1 MSSLLREEMQ
11 RVLFRPAKQRL
22 VEFIEIEEASN
33 GRHFLCVSVA
43 KHKVVQLSIVQC
55 QISLSTMES
64 KSKKSQTKR
73 SRIQDCYRRT
83 EIWSLHDLTLV
94 DGRDPDVDDPC
105 FLLHFDKVRTVT
117 AITCSA
123 KYAIVRAL
131 VALSDQYCQRS
142 LNLQNFDWTYI
153 KPTSFYSNRGDCVVL
168 TQICFYAFNLPPK
181 CAERGQPG
189 KMHIKSIIIEGFKS
203 YAQRTE
209 INGFDPLF
217 NAITGLNGSGKSNI
231 LDSICF
237 LLGISNLTH
246 VRASNLQDLVY
257 KNGQGGITKA
267 TVSITFDNS
276 NKSQS
281 PLGFET
287 HDEITVTRQVVIGG
301 RNKYLI
307 NGVNANNTRVQDL
320 FCSVGLNVNNP
331 HFLIM
336 QGRITKVLNMKP
348 PEILAMI
355 EEAAGTRMYECKKIN
370 TQKTIEK
377 KEAKLKEIQTI
388 LDEEITPTMQQ
399 LQEERSSYLEY
410 QKLMREIQHLTR
422 LYVAWLFVCAEETK
436 MKSAENLKVMQ
447 DNITKMQASMA
458 ENESKVRELSAQIQ
472 ELQLKKDQEVSGVLK
487 TLEETLADAKRVD
500 AKAQSALDLKK
511 QNLKD
516 ETKKR
521 KELVKSMEEDKK
533 MLVVKEKEVSKVTEQ
548 LQALQEEGQK
558 DSAALE
564 AAEQH
569 FRAVSAGLS
578 TNEDGEEATLAGQMM
593 TCKNDISKAD
603 TEAKQ
608 AQMTLKHAQAELKT
622 KQAEVKKMDSGYKKD
637 QDALQAVR
645 GNREKLQAE
654 MAKLS
659 YEDGKEESLLDNRR
673 QLSREVSKLK
683 ETYERLVSRFPNLRF
698 DYKDPERGWDRS
710 KVKGLLANLITVQD
724 VSYAT
729 ALEVVAGGRLYNIV
743 VDTEVTGKKLLEKG
757 ELERRY
763 TIIPLN
769 KISART
775 IDDRVI
781 NAAKGLVG
789 KDNVHT
795 ALSLVGYE
803 SDLRKAMEY
812 VFGSTLVCDT
822 LDNAKKVAFD
832 KAVKTKTVTLGGD
845 IFDPQG
851 TLSGGARSQSASVLS
866 SLQEVKEVR
875 DSLNEKEAQL
885 QDVERQL
892 ASLKATAEKYR
903 HLKQQ
908 FELKAEEEQ
917 ILQAKLQ
924 QSSFHQQQEELER
937 LRKAIEESEETLRV
951 TKEVQKRAEEKYKVL
966 ENKMKNAEAEREKEL
981 KAAQQKLNAAKAKA
995 DTFNKKLKQRQ
1006 QESDAVALELEE
1018 LRREQAGYEQQIQA
1032 VDDAMTAIQEQIDS
1046 MACTVSQNKEAV
1058 QKAQEELSQQKE
1070 VIMAHDKEL
1079 KGKSTEANKI
1089 REQNNEIQLKIK
1101 ELEHNISKHRKDSQ
1115 DAADKV
1121 SRMLEE
1127 HDWIHSER
1135 QFFGQ
1140 PNTSYDFK
1148 TNNPREAGQRLKK
1161 LEETTTK
1168 LERNVNKR
1176 AMNML
1181 NEAEERYNDLMKKKR
1196 IVENDKAKILQT
1208 IKELDQKKNEALN
1221 VAWQKVNKD
1230 FGSIFSTLLPGAT
1243 AKLAPPQ
1250 GCGVLEGLEFK
1261 VALGTTWKE
1270 NLSELSGGQRSLVA
1284 LSLILA
1290 MLLFKPAPIYILDEV
1305 DAALDLSHTQNIG
1318 QMLRT
1323 HFRHSQFVV
1332 VSLKDGMFTNA
1343 NVLFKTKFVDGM
1355 STVSRT
1361 ALSQSDGNIPQKDQD
1376 VARQKDKRNKQ
1387 LISKAVH

>member
-1 MSSLLREEMQ
+1 MR
-11 RVLFRPAKQRL
+11 
-22 VEFIEIEEASN
+22 
-33 GRHFLCVSVA
+33 
-43 KHKVVQLSIVQC
+43 
-55 QISLSTMES
+55 
-64 KSKKSQTKR
+64 
-73 SRIQDCYRRT
+73 
-83 EIWSLHDLTLV
+83 
-94 DGRDPDVDDPC
+94 
-105 FLLHFDKVRTVT
+105 
-117 AITCSA
+117 
-123 KYAIVRAL
+123 
-131 VALSDQYCQRS
+131 
-142 LNLQNFDWTYI
+142 
-153 KPTSFYSNRGDCVVL
+153 
-168 TQICFYAFNLPPK
+168 
-181 CAERGQPG
+181 
-189 KMHIKSIIIEGFKS
+189 IKSIIIEGFKS

-237 LLGISNLTH
+237 LLGISNLSH

-307 NGVNANNTRVQDL
+307 NGVNANNTRVHDL

-336 QGRITKVLNMKP
+336 QVKCTNFSSIPTIKKKP
-348 PEILAMI
+348 
-355 EEAAGTRMYECKKIN
+355 K
-370 TQKTIEK
+370 
-377 KEAKLKEIQTI
+377 
-388 LDEEITPTMQQ
+388 ITPTMQK

-410 QKLMREIQHLTR
+410 QKLMREIQHLSR

-436 MKSAENLKVMQ
+436 VKSAENLKVMQ
-447 DNITKMQASMA
+447 DNIAKMQATMA
-458 ENESKVRELSAQIQ
+458 ENESKIQELSAQIQ
-472 ELQLKKDQEVSGVLK
+472 ELQKKKDQEVNGVLK
-487 TLEETLADAKRVD
+487 SLEEALADVQRVD

-516 ETKKR
+516 EIKKK
-521 KELVKSMEEDKK
+521 KELKISMDEEKK
-533 MLVVKEKEVSKVTEQ
+533 MLTVKEKEVSKLMEQ
-548 LQALQEEGQK
+548 LQILQEEGQK

-569 FRAVSAGLS
+569 FKAVSAGLS

-593 TCKNDISKAD
+593 TCKNDMSKAD

-608 AQMTLKHAQAELKT
+608 AQMTLEHAQTELKT

-637 QDALQAVR
+637 QDNLQAVR
-645 GNREKLQAE
+645 QGREKLEAE
-654 MAKLS
+654 LAKLN
-659 YEDGKEESLLDNRR
+659 YEDGREESLLDKRR
-673 QLSREVSKLK
+673 QLSREVTKLK

-698 DYKDPERGWDRS
+698 DYKDPERGWDHG
-710 KVKGLLANLITVQD
+710 KVKGLLANLITVND

-757 ELERRY
+757 ELQRRY

-775 IDDRVI
+775 LNDKVI
-781 NAAKGLVG
+781 TAAKSLVG
-789 KDNVHT
+789 DDNVHT

-832 KAVKTKTVTLGGD
+832 KQVMTKTVTLGGD

-866 SLQEVKEVR
+866 RLQELKEVQ
-875 DSLNEKEAQL
+875 DNLKQNEAQL
-885 QDVERQL
+885 QDIEQQL
-892 ASLKATAEKYR
+892 VSLKGTAEKYR
-903 HLKQQ
+903 QLKQQ
-908 FELKAEEEQ
+908 HELKLEEEQ
-917 ILQAKLQ
+917 ILQAKVQ

-937 LRKAIEESEETLRV
+937 LRKAIGESEERLRV
-951 TKEVQKRAEEKYKVL
+951 TKEVKKRAEEKYKVL

-981 KAAQQKLNAAKAKA
+981 KAAQQKLNAAKSKA
-995 DTFNKKLKQRQ
+995 DAFNKKLKQKQ

-1032 VDDAMTAIQEQIDS
+1032 VDEAMKAIQEQIDN
-1046 MACTVSQNKEAV
+1046 MACNVSQSKEAV
-1058 QKAQEELSQQKE
+1058 RNAQEELAKQKE
-1070 VIMAHDKEL
+1070 VIMKQDKEL
-1079 KGKSTEANKI
+1079 KVDTI
-1089 REQNNEIQLKIK
+1089 YLFIFFPFLLWVLNNEVQLKIK
-1101 ELEHNISKHRKDSQ
+1101 ELEHNINKHRKDSQ

-1135 QFFGQ
+1135 QYFGQ
-1140 PNTSYDFK
+1140 PNTSFDFK
-1148 TNNPREAGQRLKK
+1148 SNNPREAGQRLKK
-1161 LEETTTK
+1161 LEETTNK

-1208 IKELDQKKNEALN
+1208 IAELDQKKNEALN
-1221 VAWQKVNKD
+1221 LAWQKVNKD

-1261 VALGTTWKE
+1261 VALGNIWKE
-1270 NLSELSGGQRSLVA
+1270 NLTELSGGQRSLVA

-1355 STVSRT
+1355 STVTRS
-1361 ALSQSDGNIPQKDQD
+1361 ALSQSDANLPQKGHDK
-1376 VARQKDKRNKQ
+1376 ARQKDKRNKQ
-1387 LISKAVH
+1387 LVSS

>member
-1 MSSLLREEMQ
+1 M
-11 RVLFRPAKQRL
+11 
-22 VEFIEIEEASN
+22 
-33 GRHFLCVSVA
+33 
-43 KHKVVQLSIVQC
+43 
-55 QISLSTMES
+55 
-64 KSKKSQTKR
+64 
-73 SRIQDCYRRT
+73 Y
-83 EIWSLHDLTLV
+83 
-94 DGRDPDVDDPC
+94 
-105 FLLHFDKVRTVT
+105 
-117 AITCSA
+117 
-123 KYAIVRAL
+123 
-131 VALSDQYCQRS
+131 
-142 LNLQNFDWTYI
+142 
-153 KPTSFYSNRGDCVVL
+153 
-168 TQICFYAFNLPPK
+168 
-181 CAERGQPG
+181 
-189 KMHIKSIIIEGFKS
+189 IKSIILEGFKS

-237 LLGISNLTH
+237 LLGISNLSH

-267 TVSITFDNS
+267 MVSITFDNS

-281 PLGFET
+281 PLGFES

-355 EEAAGTRMYECKKIN
+355 EEAAGTRMYECKKISA
-370 TQKTIEK
+370 QKTIEK
-377 KEAKLKEIQTI
+377 KEAKLKEIQMI
-388 LDEEITPTMQQ
+388 LDEEITPTMQK

-410 QKLMREIQHLTR
+410 QKLMREIQHLSR

-436 MKSAENLKVMQ
+436 LKSADNLKGMQ
-447 DNITKMQASMA
+447 DNIAKMQASMA
-458 ENESKVRELSAQIQ
+458 ENESKVLELSAQIQ
-472 ELQLKKDQEVSGVLK
+472 ELQRKKDQEVNGVLK
-487 TLEETLADAKRVD
+487 SLEETVADVQRVD
-500 AKAQSALDLKK
+500 AKAQSAFDLKK
-511 QNLKD
+511 QNITD

-521 KELVKSMEEDKK
+521 NELVKSMEEDKK
-533 MLVVKEKEVSKVTEQ
+533 MLVVKEKEVSKLTEQ
-548 LQALQEEGQK
+548 LEALQEEGQK
-558 DSAALE
+558 DGTALE

-593 TCKNDISKAD
+593 TCKNDMSKAD

-637 QDALQAVR
+637 QDGLQVVR
-645 GNREKLQAE
+645 SSREKLQAE
-654 MAKLS
+654 LAKLN
-659 YEDGKEESLLDNRR
+659 YEDGKEENLLEKRR
-673 QLSREVSKLK
+673 QLSREVAKFK

-710 KVKGLLANLITVQD
+710 KVKGLLANLITVHD
-724 VSYAT
+724 LSYAT
-729 ALEVVAGGRLYNIV
+729 GLEVVAGGRLYNII

-757 ELERRY
+757 ELQRRY

-769 KISART
+769 KISAKT
-775 IDDRVI
+775 LSDRVV
-781 NAAKGLVG
+781 NTVG
-789 KDNVHT
+789 ENNVHA

-832 KAVKTKTVTLGGD
+832 RQVMTKTVTLGGD

-866 SLQEVKEVR
+866 SLQELKEVR
-875 DSLNEKEAQL
+875 DNLSDREAQL
-885 QDVERQL
+885 QDIERQL
-892 ASLKATAEKYR
+892 ASLKGTAEKY
-903 HLKQQ
+903 HQLKHQY
-908 FELKAEEEQ
+908 ELKVEEEQ

-966 ENKMKNAEAEREKEL
+966 EDKMKNAEAEREKEL

-995 DTFNKKLKQRQ
+995 DAFNKKLKQRQ

-1032 VDDAMTAIQEQIDS
+1032 VDEAVGAIKEQIDS
-1046 MACTVSQNKEAV
+1046 MACIVSQNKV
-1058 QKAQEELSQQKE
+1058 FTPKQLNVSPKK
-1070 VIMAHDKEL
+1070 
-1079 KGKSTEANKI
+1079 ANKI
-1089 REQNNEIQLKIK
+1089 REQNNEVQLKIK
-1101 ELEHNISKHRKDSQ
+1101 ELEHNISKHRFTMSL
-1115 DAADKV
+1115 
-1121 SRMLEE
+1121 SLFLP
-1127 HDWIHSER
+1127 IFTPL
-1135 QFFGQ
+1135 FFGQ
-1140 PNTSYDFK
+1140 PNTVYDFK

-1208 IKELDQKKNEALN
+1208 IEELDQKKNEALN

-1243 AKLAPPQ
+1243 AKLAPAQ

-1261 VALGTTWKE
+1261 VALGNTWKE
-1270 NLSELSGGQRSLVA
+1270 NLTELSGGQRSLVA

-1355 STVSRT
+1355 SAVSRT
-1361 ALSQSDGNIPQKDQD
+1361 ALGHSDANLPNKGLDK
-1376 VARQKDKRNKQ
+1376 ARQKDRRNKQ
-1387 LISKAVH
+1387 IVG

>member
-1 MSSLLREEMQ
+1 
-11 RVLFRPAKQRL
+11 
-22 VEFIEIEEASN
+22 
-33 GRHFLCVSVA
+33 
-43 KHKVVQLSIVQC
+43 
-55 QISLSTMES
+55 
-64 KSKKSQTKR
+64 
-73 SRIQDCYRRT
+73 
-83 EIWSLHDLTLV
+83 
-94 DGRDPDVDDPC
+94 
-105 FLLHFDKVRTVT
+105 
-117 AITCSA
+117 
-123 KYAIVRAL
+123 
-131 VALSDQYCQRS
+131 
-142 LNLQNFDWTYI
+142 
-153 KPTSFYSNRGDCVVL
+153 
-168 TQICFYAFNLPPK
+168 
-181 CAERGQPG
+181 
-189 KMHIKSIIIEGFKS
+189 MHIKSIILEGFKS

-237 LLGISNLTH
+237 LLGITNLSH

-287 HDEITVTRQVVIGG
+287 HDEITITRQVVIGG

-355 EEAAGTRMYECKKIN
+355 EEAAGTRMYECKKLGA
-370 TQKTIEK
+370 QKTIEK

-388 LDEEITPTMQQ
+388 LDEEITPTMNK

-410 QKLMREIQHLTR
+410 QKLMREIQHLSR

-436 MKSAENLKVMQ
+436 VKSAENLKVMQ

-458 ENESKVRELSAQIQ
+458 ENESKVQELSAQIH
-472 ELQLKKDQEVSGVLK
+472 ELQKKRDQEVHGVLK
-487 TLEETLADAKRVD
+487 TLEESLADMQRVD

-511 QNLKD
+511 QNVTD

-521 KELVKSMEEDKK
+521 KELVKSMVEDKK
-533 MLVVKEKEVSKVTEQ
+533 MLVVKEKEVSTWTEQ
-548 LQALQEEGQK
+548 LKTLQDEGQK
-558 DSAALE
+558 DGAALE

-593 TCKNDISKAD
+593 TCKNDTSKAD

-622 KQAEVKKMDSGYKKD
+622 KQAEVKKMDDGYKKD
-637 QDALQAVR
+637 QDSLQAVR
-645 GNREKLQAE
+645 SNREKLQAE
-654 MAKLS
+654 LAKLN
-659 YEDGKEESLLDNRR
+659 YEEGKEENLLDKRR
-673 QLSREVSKLK
+673 QLSRDVAKLK
-683 ETYERLVSRFPNLRF
+683 ETYERLMSRFPNLRF

-710 KVKGLLANLITVQD
+710 KVKGLLANLITVRD
-724 VSYAT
+724 LSYAT
-729 ALEVVAGGRLYNIV
+729 GLEVVAGGRLYNII

-757 ELERRY
+757 ELQRRY

-769 KISART
+769 KISAKT
-775 IDDRVI
+775 LNDKVV
-781 NAAKGLVG
+781 NAAKSLVG

-812 VFGSTLVCDT
+812 VFGSTLVCDS
-822 LDNAKKVAFD
+822 LDDAKRVAFD
-832 KAVKTKTVTLGGD
+832 KQVMTKTVTLGGD

-851 TLSGGARSQSASVLS
+851 TLSGGSRSQSVSVLT
-866 SLQEVKEVR
+866 SLQELKEVR
-875 DSLNEKEAQL
+875 DNLNENEAQL
-885 QDVERQL
+885 QDIERQL
-892 ASLKATAEKYR
+892 ASLKGTAEKYR

-908 FELKAEEEQ
+908 YELKVEEEQ
-917 ILQAKLQ
+917 ILQTKLQ

-951 TKEVQKRAEEKYKVL
+951 TKDVQKRAEEKYKVL
-966 ENKMKNAEAEREKEL
+966 ENKMKNAGAEREKEL
-981 KAAQQKLNAAKAKA
+981 KAAQQNLNAAKAKA
-995 DTFNKKLKQRQ
+995 DTFNKKLKQKQ
-1006 QESDAVALELEE
+1006 QESESVALELEE

-1032 VDDAMTAIQEQIDS
+1032 VDEATKAIQEQIDS

-1058 QKAQEELSQQKE
+1058 RTAQEELARQKE
-1070 VIMAHDKEL
+1070 GIMAEDKEL
-1079 KGKSTEANKI
+1079 KGKSSEANKI
-1089 REQNNEIQLKIK
+1089 SEQNNEVQLKIK
-1101 ELEHNISKHRKDSQ
+1101 EQEHNISKHRKDSQ
-1115 DAADKV
+1115 EAADKV
-1121 SRMLEE
+1121 TRMLEE
-1127 HDWIHSER
+1127 HDWIRSER

-1148 TNNPREAGQRLKK
+1148 TNNPKEAGQRLKK
-1161 LEETTTK
+1161 LEETTSK
-1168 LERNVNKR
+1168 LERNVNNR

-1208 IKELDQKKNEALN
+1208 IEELDQKKNEALS

-1243 AKLAPPQ
+1243 AKLAPVQ
-1250 GCGVLEGLEFK
+1250 SGGVLEGLEFK
-1261 VALGTTWKE
+1261 VALGNTWKE
-1270 NLSELSGGQRSLVA
+1270 HLTELSGGQRSLVA

-1318 QMLRT
+1318 QMLRS

-1355 STVSRT
+1355 SAVSRT
-1361 ALSQSDGNIPQKDQD
+1361 ALSQNDVNLPHKAQD
-1376 VARQKDKRNKQ
+1376 KARQKDKRNKP
-1387 LISKAVH
+1387 LIS